1 MKSAAVD
8 LFNERLSRHV
18 CNILRCLPCSRFWR
32 IKFLREINDWW
43 WAAWTDSFGKP
54 GRFGIVHGD
63 DKNGKRGTNQRW
75 VENSHE
81 EYRRDALTNTLQA
94 TWRSHI
100 AYKCDPNKLV
110 FSCNEL
116 QLIVS
121 SVFLFKMIG
130 LINWRS
136 TATKIY
142 LTSCWHSTFQPVPKP
157 GRVPQTTWFE
167 AKTSSCVGPKHGP
180 SLCFVK
186 VQSNHLWGE
195 DLWIFDV
202 GKCVKKRNKD
212 DFLHCVQ
219 KDSTW
224 CSISGT
230 MIKSI
235 AALRSPKSLKAQLIT
250 KVAEAHQWPCDKK
263 RGDEPHPNSGRLQGR
278 VLPKLDVQSG
288 NRPKAIWSEQGNWLW
303 KSSSEGMATK
313 MT

>member
-1 MKSAAVD
+1 MEKPYSLQV
-8 LFNERLSRHV
+8 RPKQV
-18 CNILRCLPCSRFWR
+18 CF
-32 IKFLREINDWW
+32 FLQ
-43 WAAWTDSFGKP
+43 WTTIDSF
-54 GRFGIVHGD
+54 
-63 DKNGKRGTNQRW
+63 
-75 VENSHE
+75 
-81 EYRRDALTNTLQA
+81 
-94 TWRSHI
+94 
-100 AYKCDPNKLV
+100 KCV
-110 FSCNEL
+110 FVQN
-116 QLIVS
+116 V
-121 SVFLFKMIG
+121 KMIG

-224 CSISGT
+224 CSISVT

-235 AALRSPKSLKAQLIT
+235 AALRSPKSLKAELFT
-250 KVAEAHQWPCDKK
+250 KVAEAHPVAMRQKK
-263 RGDEPHPNSGRLQGR
+263 GWFWPHPN
-278 VLPKLDVQSG
+278 KLAAC
-288 NRPKAIWSEQGNWLW
+288 R
-303 KSSSEGMATK
+303 EGFCPGCPIGESP
-313 MT
+313 